1 MIESTNNK
9 LAKIEKS
16 QTFLSDRY
24 DKMSKSLDVN
34 NTDISK
40 VQNEV
45 KSLAQ
50 KNTDLKKANQILAED
65 VIDLECRSMRDNL
78 VIVGIS
84 EIARP
89 LQGFLGAGGGADQR
103 EQKKPF
109 RQAVIKHTLRNRE
122 AMLRRRQGRT
132 VMLKSGNSVRRY

>member
-89 LQGFLGAGGGADQR
+89 LQGFMGAGGGADQR
-103 EQKKPF
+103 EQK
-109 RQAVIKHTLRNRE
+109 NR
-122 AMLRRRQGRT
+122 
-132 VMLKSGNSVRRY
+132 SGKR